1 MVHQELRVRQELQ
14 WMAHLEQAELLVKRV
29 HQELLV
35 RMVHQDKTEHQE
47 QMVLRAQAVKMVHQG

>member
-35 RMVHQDKTEHQE
+35 LLVHQDKTEHQE